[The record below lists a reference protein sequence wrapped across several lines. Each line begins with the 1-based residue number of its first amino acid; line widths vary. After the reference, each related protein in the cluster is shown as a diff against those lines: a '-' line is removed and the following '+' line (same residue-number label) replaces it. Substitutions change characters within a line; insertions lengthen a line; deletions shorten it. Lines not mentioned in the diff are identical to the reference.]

1 MSYEVG
7 VSGVGSS
14 DTSKEAQDIRTE
26 SASAAKAQSAN
37 IDPLK
42 ARLNA
47 NLSALKEAE
56 GNSDN
61 VGSLDAYAA
70 TGNLLNDAAVL
81 LTLFWKQAHQN
92 GTSFA
97 LGNPRSGAALGQG
110 GFAKTASE
118 NKGPYDSFFSFKDDM
133 PKSELISIS
142 SILNK
147 NPSAQ
152 PLLDINTE
160 QISALVPYVKLYKLV
175 PSGNKHE
182 VVEFPFSNKSFG
194 LGTLAGNIGLEQ
206 ILTNRAYRGADA
218 GITDVKW
225 TFEGTDPVTANKFI
239 KLEATIFLSNIN
251 GLTLQRKTTT
261 GHPFRYSDLIRR
273 TSNMNQNPKIYA
285 SLGWSIPPKGL
296 NDGIITPQLRAALYL
311 SRYSLDLNLMEHEFS
326 FNENGS
332 CELKVGYQASI
343 LMKTGN
349 DNSNLLT
356 ANIDNRL
363 KEQGWTQQQ
372 QQELNRLKVEH
383 AKRNRKES
391 QNAHVEESGPTQDL
405 QALENRYQAI
415 KRTVKAES
423 EQVFMDA
430 IVQNRAV
437 KEILLPRELYWK
449 NWNPADWICGEDQS
463 VPKLT
468 PSLLQNYQNLL
479 FHTRSGTNVGSQGV
493 KGDLKESADKMKRN
507 TGKGPEDI
515 SSVKGLSKSTIK
527 IDLGDKNLP
536 MLEKIAQAGFSGN
549 TLQLV
554 YCHLGDVLDA
564 GFEILKKNGLKRG
577 DEGFPNVVFGTI
589 PKFAVCKGSDE
600 KFSNPSGYINMVD
613 LPVPMGNV
621 MHFLNDYVIG
631 RNMNNYSIMDYIY
644 DVLTRLVPKMF
655 YSAFGSALGL
665 RFIPKL
671 DIVHAKPT
679 SDGATLKGNKKS
691 FNPLTRV
698 KRAPGQSLRFPPL
711 SKIGEVVGTDGSKEF
726 VNEGDIRETY
736 TFVMVNLEIIQPN
749 EKLKPDY
756 QRDFKNGVYWLNLA
770 ADNGLVKGWSF
781 SKTDAPY
788 LSESRVFGENGLGRE
803 DISGGN
809 LYNLNITMV
818 GNGLFKPGSLVF
830 VNPNGLGF
838 DAVLAEQLMIGG
850 YYTVVKL
857 DHEITSGGYDT
868 NVELVYLRSADP
880 DQRMKLGV
888 TGGNTTK
895 GAVTGPEVKVNENV
909 TTVIGELGTGFIGDA
924 QGNQELIRELASG
937 KHDDLVDEAVASAGV
952 ASLKGSKYY
961 GAALA
966 NEVKNK
972 TGKGG
977 ATTTTESGI
986 AVTAQAVGNVS
997 AVADALDSIN
1007 PFN

>member
-1 MSYEVG
+1 MAGNESVQ
-7 VSGVGSS
+7 S
-14 DTSKEAQDIRTE
+14 DNRATE
-26 SASAAKAQSAN
+26 RESNVRSEAKAAAG
-37 IDPLK
+37 PTP
-42 ARLNA
+42 AE
-47 NLSALKEAE
+47 ALKERLDGNLSFLAE
-56 GNSDN
+56 IGRNRGDSPGGDDN
-61 VGSLDAYAA
+61 DDVGSLDAYAN

-92 GTSFA
+92 NTSFA
-97 LGNPRSGAALGQG
+97 LGNPRSGAAIGQG
-110 GFAKTASE
+110 GFAKAASE

-152 PLLDINTE
+152 PLLDISTE

-225 TFEGTDPVTANKFI
+225 TFEGTDPITANKFI

-285 SLGWSIPPKGL
+285 SLGWSIPPRGL
-296 NDGIITPQLRAALYL
+296 NDSIVSPQLRSALYL

-326 FNENGS
+326 FNEDGS
-332 CELKVGYQASI
+332 CELRVGYQASI

-363 KEQGWTQQQ
+363 KEQGWTPQQ

-415 KRTVKAES
+415 KKSVKAES
-423 EQVFMDA
+423 EQAFMDA

-449 NWNPADWICGEDQS
+449 SWNPADWICELNKS

-468 PSLLQNYQNLL
+468 PSLLQNYQKLSY
-479 FHTRSGTNVGSQGV
+479 RYRDGTNVGSDGV
-493 KGDLKESADKMKRN
+493 QGDLASAAQKMKDNVSAGKAADLDRGVASLSRSTVAISVNDRN
-507 TGKGPEDI
+507 QP
-515 SSVKGLSKSTIK
+515 V
-527 IDLGDKNLP
+527 
-536 MLEKIAQAGFSGN
+536 LEKIASAGFSGN
-549 TLQLV
+549 TIQLV

-577 DEGFPNVVFGTI
+577 DEGFPNIVFGTI
-589 PKFAVCKGSDE
+589 PKFAVCKGIDE
-600 KFSNPSGYINMVD
+600 KFSNPSGYVNMVD

-621 MHFLNDYVIG
+621 MHFLNDYVVG

-644 DVLTRLVPKMF
+644 DVLTRLVPGMF
-655 YSAFGSALGL
+655 YHAFGSALGL
-665 RFIPKL
+665 RFVPKL
-671 DIVHAKPT
+671 DIVHAKPVS
-679 SDGATLKGNKKS
+679 SDPALKGNKKS

-698 KRAPGQSLRFPPL
+698 QRAPGQSLRFPPL
-711 SKIGEVVGTDGSKEF
+711 SKMGEVIGTDGNKEF

-770 ADNGLVKGWSF
+770 ADDGLVKGWSF

-830 VNPNGLGF
+830 VNPKGLGF
-838 DAVLAEQLMIGG
+838 DAVLAEKLMIGG

-868 NVELVYLRSADP
+868 NVELVYLRSADE
-880 DQRMKLGV
+880 DQRKKLGV
-888 TGGNTTK
+888 TGGNTSK
-895 GAVTGPEVKVNENV
+895 GTVTGPEVKVNENV
-909 TTVIGELGTGFIGDA
+909 TTVISELGSGLVGDA
-924 QGNQELIRELASG
+924 QGNKELIKELASG
-937 KHDDLVDEAVASAGV
+937 KHDDLVDEAAAKWNF
-952 ASLKGSKYY
+952 AKDEKLY
-961 GAALA
+961 GAAVA
-966 NEVKNK
+966 AEVKK
-972 TGKGG
+972 MTEGGG
-977 ATTTTESGI
+977 ATTELGI
-986 AVTAQAVGNVS
+986 IEGFGS
-997 AVADALDSIN
+997 
-1007 PFN
+1007 FK